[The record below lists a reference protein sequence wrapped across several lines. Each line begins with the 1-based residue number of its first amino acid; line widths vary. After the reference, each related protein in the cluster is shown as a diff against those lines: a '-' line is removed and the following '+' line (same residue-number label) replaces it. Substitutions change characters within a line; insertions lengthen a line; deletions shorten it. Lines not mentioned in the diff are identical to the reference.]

1 MDRMDDLRVNDSFTI
16 SGTELR
22 ISFARSGGPGGQ
34 NVNKVET
41 KVEVRWTPQSNTG
54 LSEQDREWLLSRLG
68 SKLTSGGEL
77 VVTSNRTRDQVR
89 NRQDAL
95 DKLAALVRSALER
108 PKPRRKT
115 RVSRASIEGRLEQK
129 KQRSRLKKNRQN
141 PL

>member
-1 MDRMDDLRVNDSFTI
+1 MDDLRVNDSFTLP
-16 SGTELR
+16 GNELR

-41 KVEVRWTPQSNTG
+41 KVELRWTPQSSTE
-54 LSEQDREWLLSRLG
+54 LSEQDREWLLNRLG
-68 SKLTSGGEL
+68 SKLTTGGEL

-115 RVSRASIEGRLEQK
+115 RASRASIEGRLEQK

-141 PL
+141 LL